1 MTRRRGKYCKAESF
15 TYTTGLPPPL
25 GEGNRFPSHGKYFA
39 ERARM
44 PLMTTKPMF
53 DLAYEGGFAVG
64 AFNVNNMELAQSII
78 DACAKEKSPLIL
90 QISKGARKYANIRY
104 LKHIIDAAVEE
115 HPELPIA
122 IHCDHGDTIDLIQ
135 QCINDGYT
143 SVMIDG
149 SHHPFDE
156 NAKLTAEA
164 VKLAHAAGV
173 VVEAELGMLGGIE
186 EDVVGLSAEE
196 YEKNIQQF
204 LTDPK
209 QAADFWKRTGCDS
222 LAVAIGTSHGAYKFK
237 HEAKLAFDRIEE
249 IMKTCPGLPLVMHGS
264 SSVPQ
269 EFVELVNKYGGKM
282 PNAKGVPEDQI
293 SMAVRKYGVCKVNI
307 DTDLR
312 LAMTAKIREVFATK
326 PAEFDPRNYLGPAR
340 EAITQMVQRKL
351 HVLNS
356 AGKAETINKQ
366 WEKLGKPVPAY
377 YRKGRAA

>member
-1 MTRRRGKYCKAESF
+1 
-15 TYTTGLPPPL
+15 
-25 GEGNRFPSHGKYFA
+25 
-39 ERARM
+39 M

-53 DLAYEGGFAVG
+53 DLAYGGGFAVG
-64 AFNVNNMELAQSII
+64 AFNVNNMELAQSIV

-122 IHCDHGDTIDLIQ
+122 VHCDHGDTLELIQ
-135 QCINDGYT
+135 ACISDGYT

-156 NAKLTAEA
+156 NVKLTADA
-164 VKLAHAAGV
+164 VKMSHAAGV

-186 EDVVGLSAEE
+186 EDVVGLDAEE
-196 YEKNIQQF
+196 YEKNVEKF
-204 LTDPK
+204 LTDPN
-209 QAADFWKRTGCDS
+209 QAADFSDKTGIDS

-237 HEAKLAFDRIEE
+237 HEAKLAFNRIEQ

-269 EFVELVNKYGGKM
+269 EFIDLVNKYGGAM
-282 PNAKGVPEDQI
+282 PNARGVPEDQI
-293 SMAVRKYGVCKVNI
+293 SMAVRNYGVCKVNI

-356 AGKAETINKQ
+356 AGQMDAINKR
-366 WEKLGKPVPAY
+366 WEKLGKPMPSF
-377 YRKGRAA
+377 YRKAKVA

>member
-1 MTRRRGKYCKAESF
+1 
-15 TYTTGLPPPL
+15 
-25 GEGNRFPSHGKYFA
+25 
-39 ERARM
+39 M

-53 DLAYEGGFAVG
+53 DLAYAGGFAVG

-122 IHCDHGDTIDLIQ
+122 VHCDHGDTLDLIRA
-135 QCINDGYT
+135 CVNDGYT

-149 SHHPFDE
+149 SHHPYDE
-156 NAKLTAEA
+156 NVKLTADA
-164 VKLAHAAGV
+164 VKLSHAAGV

-186 EDVVGLSAEE
+186 EDVVGLDAEE
-196 YEKNIQQF
+196 YEKNVEKF
-204 LTDPK
+204 LTDPE
-209 QAADFWKRTGCDS
+209 QARDFYEKTGIDS

-237 HEAKLAFDRIEE
+237 HESKLAFNRIEQ

-269 EFVELVNKYGGKM
+269 EFIDLVNKYGGAM
-282 PNAKGVPEDQI
+282 PNARGVPEEQI
-293 SMAVRKYGVCKVNI
+293 SMAVRNYGVCKVNI

-340 EAITQMVQRKL
+340 EAITKMVERKL

-356 AGKAETINKQ
+356 AGKSEEVNAR
-366 WEKLGKPVPAY
+366 WAKLGKPLPSFYTKAKVA
-377 YRKGRAA
+377 